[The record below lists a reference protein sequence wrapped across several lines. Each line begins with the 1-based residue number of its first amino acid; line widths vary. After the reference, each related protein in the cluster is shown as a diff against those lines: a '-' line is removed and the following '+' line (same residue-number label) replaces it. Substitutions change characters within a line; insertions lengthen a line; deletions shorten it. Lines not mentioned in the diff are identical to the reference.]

1 MAATSSALLLLALVA
16 LAGLVDLQAFA
27 AAPMPAHD
35 AEVSLAAATAT
46 GMTDPE
52 LDGTMQCLIGCFTTI
67 LGCAFKC
74 LRTRQGIDLP
84 LCVIGCNDRG
94 IVCMFSCGKP
104 PSPPGP
110 KPPVPPA
117 PTPTPPAPPA
127 PAPTPPAPTPTPPAP
142 PAPTPKPSPA
152 PKPKPPPAP
161 KPKPPAPKPT
171 PPYPG
176 PEPTPAPPAPRT
188 NPARRLTPMETSNY
202 GDNYHA

>member
-27 AAPMPAHD
+27 AAPMPAD
-35 AEVSLAAATAT
+35 EAEVSLAAATTT
-46 GMTDPE
+46 GMADPE

-74 LRTRQGIDLP
+74 LRTRKGIDLP

-110 KPPVPPA
+110 KPTPPPAPTPTPPPAPTPTPPEPPA
-117 PTPTPPAPPA
+117 PTPTPPAP
-127 PAPTPPAPTPTPPAP
+127 
-142 PAPTPKPSPA
+142 PA

-161 KPKPPAPKPT
+161 KPKPPPPKPT
-171 PPYPG
+171 PPYP
-176 PEPTPAPPAPRT
+176 PPAPTPTPTPTPPAPPT
-188 NPARRLTPMETSNY
+188 HPARRLTPMETSND
-202 GDNYHA
+202 GDNYLA